1 MQPETNGANT
11 RTWLE
16 ASKEMKIRA
25 YIEGYMP
32 TLSVRESPFPSA
44 NLYDALR
51 KISVSLPMQRVV
63 TLEPQLEMELQAWDI
78 LSDEALRNFEQG
90 LG

>member
-1 MQPETNGANT
+1 MQPETDGVNP

-16 ASKEMKIRA
+16 ASKGIKIRA
-25 YIEGYMP
+25 YIESYMP
-32 TLSVRESPFPSA
+32 TVSVRQSSFPSA

-51 KISVSLPMQRVV
+51 KISVALPMQRAV
-63 TLEPQLEMELQAWDI
+63 TLEPHFEMELQAWDI
-78 LSDEALRNFEQG
+78 LSDEALRNFEQE

>member
-1 MQPETNGANT
+1 MQPETNEANT

-16 ASKEMKIRA
+16 ANKEVKIRA
-25 YIEGYMP
+25 YIESYMP
-32 TLSVRESPFPSA
+32 TLSVRENPFPGG

-51 KISVSLPMQRVV
+51 RVSVPLPMQRAA
-63 TLEPQLEMELQAWDI
+63 TLEPQLEMELEAWDI
-78 LSDEALRNFEQG
+78 LSDEALRDFEQG

>member
-1 MQPETNGANT
+1 MEPETNAADT

-16 ASKEMKIRA
+16 VSKEIRIRA
-25 YIEGYMP
+25 YIESYVP
-32 TLSVRESPFPSA
+32 TLSIREKPLPGR

-51 KISVSLPMQRVV
+51 KISVPFPMRRAA
-63 TLEPQLEMELQAWDI
+63 TIEPRLEMELQAWDV

-90 LG
+90 LD